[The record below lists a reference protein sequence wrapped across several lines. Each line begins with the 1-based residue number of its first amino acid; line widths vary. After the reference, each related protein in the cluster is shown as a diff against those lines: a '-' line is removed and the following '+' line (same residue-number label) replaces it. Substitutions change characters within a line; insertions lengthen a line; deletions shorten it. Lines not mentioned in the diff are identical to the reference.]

1 MTGKEQGVF
10 DVARIRYRA
19 YKKDA
24 DYSYAFGVFPTLE
37 LLHARPG
44 VVREVLLSP
53 EGAENQGVSKI
64 VELCG
69 RQGIP
74 VSVDGRQVARLSPR
88 ENCYAVGVFEKY
100 STALNPSGNHLVLV
114 NPGDM
119 GNLGTIMR
127 TMVGFGVRDLAIIR
141 PAVDVFDPKAV
152 RSSMGALFRMSYR
165 YFGSFGE
172 YLGTGHGPCPDPGP
186 YPDPNPGP
194 DSCPD
199 RHDVFTF
206 MLNGKEELPS
216 VRPDPG
222 RPFALVFG
230 NESSGLD
237 DRFRDAGT
245 SVTIPHSSEIDS
257 LNLSVAVGIALYHF
271 SRLAQFSFPQS
282 SQAKDQSAQK
292 G

>member
-1 MTGKEQGVF
+1 M
-10 DVARIRYRA
+10 ARTRYRA
-19 YKKDA
+19 YKRDA

-64 VELCG
+64 MELCV
-69 RQGIP
+69 RLGIP
-74 VSVDGRQVARLSPR
+74 ASVDGKQVTRLSPK
-88 ENCYAVGVFEKY
+88 ENCYAVGVFGKY

-127 TMVGFGVRDLAIIR
+127 TMVGFGVKDLAIVR
-141 PAVDVFDPKAV
+141 PAADVFDPKAV
-152 RSSMGALFRMSYR
+152 RSSMGALFRLSCR
-165 YFGSFGE
+165 YFDSFDE
-172 YLGTGHGPCPDPGP
+172 YLGTGPGT
-186 YPDPNPGP
+186 
-194 DSCPD
+194 D
-199 RHDVFTF
+199 RRAVFTF
-206 MLNGKEELPS
+206 MLDGKEQLPA
-216 VRPDPG
+216 VKPDPG

-237 DRFRDAGT
+237 DRFQDAGT
-245 SVTIPHSSEIDS
+245 SVTIPQSSEIDS

-271 SRLAQFSFPQS
+271 NQFS
-282 SQAKDQSAQK
+282 
-292 G
+292 